1 MRFPLRRVLLGFT
14 AGAAAGWVAS
24 LVRTPKA
31 APADSSAGA
40 AAAMPV
46 EDFGEPAAPEPAAP
60 EPERPKPHKAT
71 PPAITHPPGS
81 DHHDGSG
88 EAEPATPPPAT
99 KPARKRA
106 APRKAADPAAAVTE
120 AIGEGRGDLTER
132 LADLESAAT
141 PPEPEQ
147 GPARRRRRPATE

>member
-1 MRFPLRRVLLGFT
+1 MRFPLRRVLFGFA

-46 EDFGEPAAPEPAAP
+46 EDFGEPAAAEPQPEA
-60 EPERPKPHKAT
+60 EPERPKPRKAT
-71 PPAITHPPGS
+71 APAITPTPGS
-81 DHHDGSG
+81 EHHDGSG
-88 EAEPATPPPAT
+88 EAEPATPPVQ

-106 APRKAADPAAAVTE
+106 AKKPAADPAAAVTE

-132 LADLESAAT
+132 LADLEAAAA
-141 PPEPEQ
+141 PPDPQ
-147 GPARRRRRPATE
+147 TGPARRRRRPATE

>member
-1 MRFPLRRVLLGFT
+1 MRFPLRRVLFGFA

-31 APADSSAGA
+31 APAGSSAA
-40 AAAMPV
+40 AATAMPV
-46 EDFGEPAAPEPAAP
+46 EDFGEPA
-60 EPERPKPHKAT
+60 EPERAKPRKAT
-71 PPAITHPPGS
+71 APAITHPPGS

-88 EAEPATPPPAT
+88 EAEPATPPAK

-106 APRKAADPAAAVTE
+106 PAKKADPAAAVTE
-120 AIGEGRGDLTER
+120 VVQAGRAEITER

-141 PPEPEQ
+141 PPEPEK